1 MLWDYLKLSEGKS
14 CHTPMSLRNA
24 LQMHIAFAETGDM
37 RNTRFE

>member
-1 MLWDYLKLSEGKS
+1 MNYPLLSEGQS